1 MIRINLLGTAKP
13 KKGKKGRRF
22 FAMPQLTTD
31 GPSPLITGL
40 AILVVAGA
48 GLYLYYLQLAAR
60 TKSCKPRSRRRTQS
74 IASMTKVKQAYLERQ
89 KDYDA
94 FKRRFDVI
102 DQLRASQAGPV
113 PLLTS
118 VSETVNRTDGVWLL
132 NMQDDGASVSL
143 EGVALGPDEVANLM
157 TNLRHSGYFKNVEL
171 HETVQE
177 DNPEDADIQFQPG
190 LREDEGLKVMVSFK
204 ATALCGTNRN
214 RGAGDHSAC
223 GRGIYVCP

>member
-1 MIRINLLGTAKP
+1 MIRINLLGTGKP

-22 FAMPQLTTD
+22 FAMPQLTTA

-48 GLYLYYLQLAAR
+48 GLYLYYLQLESAHERLQTSIAEAN
-60 TKSCKPRSRRRTQS
+60 KS

-102 DQLRASQAGPV
+102 DQLRAAQAGPV
-113 PLLTS
+113 LLLTS

-132 NMQDDGASVSL
+132 NLHDDGARVSL

-157 TNLRHSGYFKNVEL
+157 TNLRQSGYFKNVEL
-171 HETVQE
+171 HETEQE
-177 DNPEDADIQFQPG
+177 DNPKIQTF
-190 LREDEGLKVMVSFK
+190 SFSLICEKTK
-204 ATALCGTNRN
+204 A
-214 RGAGDHSAC
+214 
-223 GRGIYVCP
+223 

>member
-22 FAMPQLTTD
+22 FTMPQLTTD

-48 GLYLYYLQLAAR
+48 GLYLYYLQLQR
-60 TKSCKPRSRRRTQS
+60 THERLQSSIVEANKS
-74 IASMTKVKQAYLERQ
+74 IVSMTKVKQAYLERQ

-102 DQLRASQAGPV
+102 DQLRASQVGPV

-118 VSETVNRTDGVWLL
+118 LSDTVNHTDGVWLL
-132 NMQDDGASVSL
+132 NMKDDGATVSL
-143 EGVALGPDEVANLM
+143 DGVALGPNQVANLM
-157 TNLRHSGYFKNVEL
+157 TNLRRSGYFKNVEL
-171 HETVQE
+171 HETSQE
-177 DNPEDADIQFQPG
+177 DNQKLQTF
-190 LREDEGLKVMVSFK
+190 SFSLLCEK
-204 ATALCGTNRN
+204 AKA
-214 RGAGDHSAC
+214 
-223 GRGIYVCP
+223 